1 MKNHLPAEAII
12 NSPARWSSTLYWA
25 LVRERVGTTE
35 QMSRLRGAQ
44 HKLVASIQLLTLPI
58 NFVVGLFMAF
68 QLYRHSTSQIQA
80 LVLAGLLSGM
90 AAFYYIWVRT
100 QRSEKLRADPRRTT
114 RSTTVTCLN
123 GLITAFFLYHLLL
136 QLPVQQHRAIIV
148 LWCAFIVAGC
158 LATAPLP
165 RASLCFNILTS
176 LAGSVAVALHGGAS
190 AIGLIIALQILSL
203 LTFFCS
209 GVFSIVIAQR
219 HLLGLALDER
229 DDDVGL
235 LMQDF
240 VEISSQWLWRITA
253 DGKFTNVPV
262 GLAIFLGQS
271 AEQLV
276 GSDLM
281 DHMNKL
287 TLKQSRYTDEGD
299 KLLMFANQLH
309 MKQPFKDMAFQ
320 VAHADH
326 RAWWSITAQPVFD
339 SLGSFD
345 GFRGVIADISER
357 LAETQEII
365 KLAHYDSLTGLH
377 NRASFIDQISTAWQ
391 RYKITG
397 REFALLSIDLD
408 HFKQV
413 NDTFGHPAGD
423 ALLREAAQRI
433 TSAIGPRDVAARLG
447 GDEFAV
453 LHWVEGN
460 HDYIPIMAQKIIAH
474 LHEVFIIDNCPVR
487 IGASIGMAIAPL
499 HGTDPDSLARNGDA
513 ALYRA
518 KAAGRGNAVMFD
530 ESMQDW
536 LQRRRRLETDLRV
549 AVSSNA
555 LQLAYQPVI
564 DTKKR
569 SISACEALVR
579 WNHPEFGWV
588 SPGEFIAIAEE
599 AGLILA
605 LGEWVLREACKT
617 AASWPASISVA
628 VNLSSHQLQ
637 AGTLLKVVEDTLQ
650 ETGFSADRLDLEV
663 TETVVLDATQNV
675 LDVMHKLRAMGV
687 RISLDDFGTGY
698 SSLSYLRSFPFDR
711 IKIDRS
717 FVIDALESPTSAA
730 IIETIIQLAQKLNM
744 GLTVEGVETMP
755 QYDMVKRLGADCI
768 QGYLFSKPLF
778 ADALEAWFEDQRQ
791 RAASAGDQEFVEY
804 RQAS

>member
-1 MKNHLPAEAII
+1 MKKSLSVESFLKNKGRWNGVLYRALLLEKIG
-12 NSPARWSSTLYWA
+12 SP
-25 LVRERVGTTE
+25 E
-35 QMSRLRGAQ
+35 QMARLRAAQ
-44 HKLVASIQLLTLPI
+44 HKLAAHMILSMIPI
-58 NFVVGLFMAF
+58 NIISTVLMTLYLYSRGQGKTVLTAF
-68 QLYRHSTSQIQA
+68 ILSA
-80 LVLAGLLSGM
+80 LGAAGS
-90 AAFYYIWVRT
+90 YILWVAIERNK
-100 QRSEKLRADPRRTT
+100 KLRADARFTFI
-114 RSTTVTCLN
+114 SMAASILH
-123 GLITAFFLYHLLL
+123 GLLSANLFFQLLHK
-136 QLPVQQHRAIIV
+136 LPEHEYPAVVVFWSIFV
-148 LWCAFIVAGC
+148 FAG
-158 LATAPLP
+158 TISMAPLP
-165 RASLCFNILTS
+165 RASLSLNISSSILGCLAAALVGPSEPIAFVGS
-176 LAGSVAVALHGGAS
+176 LISLFLAAAYSS
-190 AIGLIIALQILSL
+190 AI
-203 LTFFCS
+203 
-209 GVFSIVIAQR
+209 FSIIVAQNYFSR
-219 HLLGLALDER
+219 HALDER
-229 DDDVGL
+229 NQDVSL

-240 VEISSQWLWRITA
+240 AEQTSQWLWRITA
-253 DGKFTNVPV
+253 DGKFTNVPEA
-262 GLAIFLGQS
+262 LALFLGKKS
-271 AEQLV
+271 DSLI
-276 GSDLM
+276 GTDLM

-299 KLLMFANQLH
+299 KLLMLANHLH
-309 MKQPFKDMAFQ
+309 LKQAFRDVAFQ

-326 RAWWSITAQPVFD
+326 RAWWSISAQPVYD
-339 SLGSFD
+339 ANNSFD
-345 GFRGVIADISER
+345 GFRGVIEDVSER
-357 LAETQEII
+357 YAETQEII
-365 KLAHYDSLTGLH
+365 QLAHYDSLTGLH
-377 NRASFIDQISTAWQ
+377 NRASFIDQISSAWQ
-391 RYKITG
+391 RCKITG

-433 TSAIGPRDVAARLG
+433 TSVIGPRDIAARLG

-460 HDYIPIMAQKIIAH
+460 RDYIPIIAQKIISH
-474 LHEVFIIDNCPVR
+474 LHETFIIDNCPVR

-518 KAAGRGNAVMFD
+518 KAAGRGNAIMFD
-530 ESMQDW
+530 DSMQDW

-549 AVSSNA
+549 AVSSGA
-555 LQLAYQPVI
+555 LQLAFQPVI
-564 DTKKR
+564 DTKNR
-569 SISACEALVR
+569 TISACEALVR

-599 AGLILA
+599 AGLILG

-617 AASWPASISVA
+617 AITWPGNISVA

-637 AGTLLKVVEDTLQ
+637 AGTLLKVVQETLL
-650 ETGFSADRLDLEV
+650 ETGFPANRLDLEV

-687 RISLDDFGTGY
+687 KISLDDFGTGY

-730 IIETIIQLAQKLNM
+730 IVETIIQLAHRLNM

-755 QYDMVKRLGADCI
+755 QYELVKRLGADCI
-768 QGYLFSKPLF
+768 QGYLFSKPLMN
-778 ADALEAWFEDQRQ
+778 ADLNIWFETQRQ
-791 RAASAGDQEFVEY
+791 RAVAATDQTSLDF
-804 RQAS
+804 RAA

>member
-1 MKNHLPAEAII
+1 MEKPISAESFIKGKSLW
-12 NSPARWSSTLYWA
+12 NSGLYLA
-25 LVRERVGTTE
+25 LMREQIGSPE
-35 QMSRLRGAQ
+35 QMSRLRATQ
-44 HKLVASIQLLTLPI
+44 HKLAANIILSMLPTNIIASMLMVFRFYQHAEARLVLPTLLVSIFGTLGAHCLWIAIQL
-58 NFVVGLFMAF
+58 NE
-68 QLYRHSTSQIQA
+68 R
-80 LVLAGLLSGM
+80 
-90 AAFYYIWVRT
+90 
-100 QRSEKLRADPRRTT
+100 LRAEVRRTT
-114 RSTTVTCLN
+114 LSTISSTMHGVL
-123 GLITAFFLYHLLL
+123 TANLFYQLL
-136 QLPVQQHRAIIV
+136 QFLPEHEYHAIMILWSAFV
-148 LWCAFIVAGC
+148 LASTFA
-158 LATAPLP
+158 LAPLP
-165 RASLCFNILTS
+165 RASLSFNIAST
-176 LAGSVAVALHGGAS
+176 LAGCVATIVARPSDSMALIGALLVLSIIGAYCS
-190 AIGLIIALQILSL
+190 AVFGIIVAQNHLS
-203 LTFFCS
+203 
-209 GVFSIVIAQR
+209 
-219 HLLGLALDER
+219 GLALDER
-229 DDDVGL
+229 NQDVGL

-240 VEISSQWLWRITA
+240 AEETSQWLWRITA
-253 DGKFTNVPV
+253 DGKFTNVPEA
-262 GLAIFLGQS
+262 LSLFLGQKS
-271 AEQLV
+271 ESLI
-276 GSDLM
+276 GTGLM

-299 KLLMFANQLH
+299 KLLMFANHLH
-309 MKQPFKDMAFQ
+309 LKEAFRDMAFQ

-326 RAWWSITAQPVFD
+326 RAWWSISAQPVYD
-339 SLGSFD
+339 ANSSFD
-345 GFRGVIADISER
+345 GFRGVIADVSER
-357 LAETQEII
+357 YAETQEII
-365 KLAHYDSLTGLH
+365 QLAHYDSLTGLH

-391 RYKITG
+391 RCKITG

-433 TSAIGPRDVAARLG
+433 TSMIGPRDVAARLG

-460 HDYIPIMAQKIIAH
+460 HDYIPIIAQKIIAH
-474 LHEVFIIDNCPVR
+474 LHETFIIDNCPVR

-499 HGTDPDSLARNGDA
+499 HGSDPDSLARNGDA

-530 ESMQDW
+530 DSMQDW

-549 AVSSNA
+549 AVSSGA

-564 DTKKR
+564 DTKNR
-569 SISACEALVR
+569 TISACEALVR

-588 SPGEFIAIAEE
+588 SPGEFVAIAEE
-599 AGLILA
+599 AGLILG

-617 AASWPASISVA
+617 AATWPGNISVA

-637 AGTLLKVVEDTLQ
+637 AGTLLKVVQEALL
-650 ETGFSADRLDLEV
+650 ETGFPANRLDLEV

-687 RISLDDFGTGY
+687 KISLDDFGTGY

-730 IIETIIQLAQKLNM
+730 IVETIIQLAHRLNM

-755 QYDMVKRLGADCI
+755 QYEMVKRLGANCI
-768 QGYLFSKPLF
+768 QGYLFSKPLL
-778 ADALEAWFEDQRQ
+778 ADDLNLWFEKQQQ
-791 RAASAGDQEFVEY
+791 RASESAEAGNLVHF
-804 RQAS
+804 RAA